1 MSLVRANYY
10 DLMSIL
16 EFQPSILAS
25 SACRQSQRFHKLI
38 FLASEPRVMRYA
50 IDSKVKSSLFI
61 LFEGADRTI
70 GCKRLVK
77 HR

>member
-25 SACRQSQRFHKLI
+25 TCRQSQRFHKLI
-38 FLASEPRVMRYA
+38 FLASELGVMRYT
-50 IDSKVKSSLFI
+50 IDSKVKSSLFV
-61 LFEGADRTI
+61 LFERADRTI
-70 GCKRLVK
+70 GRKRLIK